1 LGVKYLCKE
10 VSDAQLNWNISLTF
24 MVLRGQIR
32 AVKVEMRVVVIEKSL
47 LCRQN
52 RVLQEWAVGKAVYM
66 DDGWCGMTGR
76 WKAVSLAVFHYP
88 RGIHQVVHGKR
99 RKSTNDSRFE
109 V

>member
-1 LGVKYLCKE
+1 MRVKDLCKE

-24 MVLRGQIR
+24 MVLLGQIR

-66 DDGWCGMTGR
+66 DDGWSGMTGR
-76 WKAVSLAVFHYP
+76 
-88 RGIHQVVHGKR
+88 
-99 RKSTNDSRFE
+99 
-109 V
+109 